1 MSTRQKINIS
11 RHAIARACAHTHK
24 QNRNSKKKTRPGCC
38 PHSRSQPMLCL
49 YVCAHGAYSTRWT
62 FARSFN
68 KSDKAFGCWCVT
80 FARRTRDSRTSES
93 EKRWCNI
100 YVKWFFFSRS
110 PTKSIDGLS
119 KVHSPS
125 RPYDDNR
132 SAEVNVKNLP
142 FQNPALHFS
151 LGRRTPTTDDDKR
164 EIASRVL
171 LWCWCSSLCGIPCV
185 EKRGAQNI
193 QNGRRLFMFIN
204 TRDEWSGGLLA
215 IAVGGK
221 WREKCFVLEL
231 ISINSL
237 PNSIMNDVKL
247 VASFRLPLFR
257 V

>member
-11 RHAIARACAHTHK
+11 RHAIARACAHTHTNK
-24 QNRNSKKKTRPGCC
+24 TETVKKKTRPGCC

-49 YVCAHGAYSTRWT
+49 YVCAHRAYSTRWT

-151 LGRRTPTTDDDKR
+151 LGRRTPTPTMTNEKSLHAYCCGVGARRCVAYRVLKR
-164 EIASRVL
+164 EARKTFKMAAVY
-171 LWCWCSSLCGIPCV
+171 LC
-185 EKRGAQNI
+185 
-193 QNGRRLFMFIN
+193 L
-204 TRDEWSGGLLA
+204 
-215 IAVGGK
+215 
-221 WREKCFVLEL
+221 
-231 ISINSL
+231 
-237 PNSIMNDVKL
+237 
-247 VASFRLPLFR
+247 
-257 V
+257 

>member
-62 FARSFN
+62 FARLLVCDLCASN
-68 KSDKAFGCWCVT
+68 
-80 FARRTRDSRTSES
+80 TRFPNERS

-164 EIASRVL
+164 EIASRF
-171 LWCWCSSLCGIPCV
+171 CCGIGARRCV
-185 EKRGAQNI
+185 AYRVLKREA
-193 QNGRRLFMFIN
+193 RKTFKM
-204 TRDEWSGGLLA
+204 A
-215 IAVGGK
+215 AVYL
-221 WREKCFVLEL
+221 CL
-231 ISINSL
+231 
-237 PNSIMNDVKL
+237 
-247 VASFRLPLFR
+247 
-257 V
+257 